1 MPEKPLTNVELVV
14 EMMEYSRYG
23 AVVQLLIVEA
33 IRKYAET
40 VSQADPATFDSP
52 FINGEVWVAVAGE
65 VRQKMQANYGWD

>member
-33 IRKYAET
+33 IRKYPEA

-52 FINGEVWVAVAGE
+52 FINGTVWVAVAEE
-65 VRQKMQANYGWD
+65 VRQKMKANYGWD